1 MQPTH
6 DVKSCSTTVRK
17 VLCFC
22 EWWRIFWRRGK
33 VKKVNVSLSEILFF
47 QYRRLFFVAFYRA
60 ANALTSSQVILL
72 HYVNRDFGNSGAC

>member
-6 DVKSCSTTVRK
+6 NVKSCSTTVRK

-33 VKKVNVSLSEILFF
+33 VKKVNVSLS
-47 QYRRLFFVAFYRA
+47 
-60 ANALTSSQVILL
+60 
-72 HYVNRDFGNSGAC
+72 